1 MAKGE
6 LKIYNKPTTIVKKKR
21 DLKPALNNL
30 RDCQRFLGM
39 LIHEVRQGKT
49 ESSEATR
56 QAYITQVLIKT
67 FELTDIEDKILQIEE
82 RLNNRRNGT
91 DEQ

>member
-1 MAKGE
+1 MARGK
-6 LKIYNKPTTIVKKKR
+6 LNIYEKPEIITKKKR
-21 DLKPALNNL
+21 DLKPALNNI

-39 LIHEVRQGKT
+39 LIHEVRQGQT

-67 FELTDIEDKILQIEE
+67 FELTDIEDKISQLEE
-82 RLNNRRNGT
+82 RLTNSSNGHR
-91 DEQ
+91 